1 MTTTHFLQTA
11 EARLDPAHTAVLVV
25 DMQNDFCAE
34 DGYIE
39 KTVGMSAAAC
49 RAVAAPI
56 MALVADARSA
66 GVPVIWVRANYD
78 SHRLPPG
85 MLAKLSQRG
94 TNVCASG
101 TRGAEF
107 YQVAP
112 APGET
117 VFEKHSYSAFA
128 GTDLDARLRAKGIRT
143 VVVAGVQTNACVDT
157 TLRDAV
163 CVGFYAALVSDC
175 VAAFNPALHE
185 ATVKNVQ
192 FLFGDVL
199 DRAAIASIWRAA
211 RQPIQKTS

>member
-1 MTTTHFLQTA
+1 MATTPFLDTPQ
-11 EARLDPAHTAVLVV
+11 ARLDRAHTALLVI

-39 KTVGMSAAAC
+39 TVVGMNVAAC
-49 RAVAAPI
+49 RAIVAPI

-66 GVPVIWVRANYD
+66 GVPVIWVRAIYD
-78 SHRLPPG
+78 NHRLPPG

-94 TNVCASG
+94 ADVCATGS
-101 TRGAEF
+101 RGAEF
-107 YQVAP
+107 YQVQP
-112 APGET
+112 APGEM

-128 GTDLDARLRAKGIRT
+128 ATDLEARLRAKGIRS
-143 VVVAGVQTNACVDT
+143 VAIAGVQTNVCVET

-175 VAAFNPALHE
+175 VAAPNPALHD
-185 ATVKNVQ
+185 ATVRNIQ

-199 DRAAIASIWRAA
+199 DRAALASIWRAA
-211 RQPIQKTS
+211 S